1 MTKQEKV
8 KLHSGEIHCQ
18 EGHSESRRYL
28 ARFVRAGAVRRA
40 GNRPADLEIE
50 AEALRQAV
58 EAGLFENRAVFVDH
72 ASWLEYP
79 SLQRLVGVTRQAR
92 WNAAEA
98 AVEGTLQLYDTPSAR
113 LAAAILDELL
123 AQPELAPDIGLSI
136 VFWPLY
142 APQEDTEALRRVR
155 AIQHVESVDLVFEPA
170 ADGRVLQA
178 LSRHVLSSLYNRKEP
193 SMSTANQPLSEERL
207 PHAESIEEEATL
219 WQKAYRE
226 QMSQNLINA
235 SDLPEASKERLAKL
249 SFNTPEELQK
259 AIQDEKDYIAR
270 LTASTPINI
279 GGTPPRQPE
288 ITGMLTSMERIQI
301 AAEALFAGT
310 TPERGVRPL
319 TGIRELYHLLSGDYE
334 MSGVFQPERVQLA
347 NVTSSTMAGLVA
359 NALNKAIVNEFQQYP
374 RWWEPIVRV
383 QDFSSLQTVRW
394 ITLGGIGE
402 LPTVSEG
409 AAYTELTWDDQSETA
424 SFVKKGGYL
433 GITLEV
439 IDMDD
444 TARVQ
449 AAPRALAQAA
459 WLTLSK
465 SIASIFTS
473 SSGVGPT
480 MSDGKALFHADHA
493 NLGTS
498 ALSMTSWNAA
508 RLAMRKQTELNSSE
522 RLGALTAPRYLLVPP
537 DLEITA
543 LQILASEY
551 DYTYSLSSGVAAPV
565 NVNAEGA
572 DLQARMSFARSR
584 VVVVDLWTDTN
595 DWAAVADP
603 RLFPTIGLGFRYGRT
618 PEVYSVASPTAGLM
632 FTNDTMPVKVRFFYA
647 VGPMDWRG
655 MYKSNVA

>member
-1 MTKQEKV
+1 MTEQEKV

-288 ITGMLTSMERIQI
+288 ITGMLTSMDRIQI

-572 DLQARMSFARSR
+572 DIQARMSFARSR

-595 DWAAVADP
+595 DWAAIADP